1 MIKKIYLFILLL
13 TFSIVSYI
21 STAQKKENDLDR
33 LDTTAFA
40 GRAFLNKA
48 NFLKSLYAQ
57 FRNVEKDNK
66 GTNIYNLNPRQFDIL
81 VTNLINA
88 SLVERQIPESFK
100 KIQSRT
106 KDEKTANNIIPI
118 GILNSEAVILTSE
131 QILENERA
139 KSNKQKIDG
148 KKYENITLTT
158 ACLMQ
163 SEVYQGNIQFQV
175 DMDLIISD
183 NFKKIKGLEIDF
195 QDGKGWRFFEAKNQL
210 IDYRFDRIGHVSVG
224 IKVITNK
231 GDFITYSNLEIKQL
245 ERPKLFK
252 NNEIKINI
260 AQSNRGARL
269 SNNVV
274 GANYAIFNGCDGVF
288 DKPIII
294 AEGFDIGEDVNIDEL
309 VAKYYKYLYIFVLNG
324 YDLVF
329 VNYHDGRDYL
339 DHNAWALQKVIEEV
353 NTIKVGNQKL
363 IVIGESMSG
372 LIARWALR
380 SMENEGKTH
389 NVSHFIAFDTPNL
402 GANVPPGLVQLA
414 QELPYLVGFDI
425 SRVIEMLVPETRA
438 LNTGAACQLLKYI
451 SGNGSSHQ
459 LFYSFRQSLNDL
471 GNGGYPSQGNIKN
484 IALISGSMTGAS
496 NTNYDGLALNQG
508 DKLLD
513 LDFVGIWCNFF
524 VDVWSH
530 KVNESFKTYDGDAVG
545 LCSISFQDT
554 YANLPINLDSSPGGF
569 IKSGINSG
577 FPIYNSVN
585 PSFSFVPTYSAIDYK
600 GPINNDVLHL
610 NINGLINYSNQVTS
624 PNLTPYHAI
633 YGEDVNNYHAIPR
646 DVINNGWNKI
656 AYNEFGLTV
665 NTLQP
670 GCSLPVPSSF
680 LETYTEF
687 KVGRKYKPMRE
698 TFCKLPKKY
707 KIDYTNYYVA
717 FTIPDENLLLYDQQV
732 YIYGNQT
739 FMNVQKGGYGFYTF
753 SYKDLPLGTYTLVVN
768 RSFHGI
774 AAGSSSYSKTFKV
787 ESCNETLTSNSNY
800 STSCPVD
807 GNEGDVIGVL
817 QDNNQVCFVN
827 RYNNIWIATQADG
840 TFVPRCRLIANG
852 LSNVGATCFAEYDPS
867 GATTPECGS
876 ISRRYKTTFTQN
888 INALK
893 NVTTW
898 SGDDKITKG
907 LKSIGWDGSSSPGAD
922 ENFGDQYGESL
933 NGFITP
939 MITGNYT
946 FWISSDDQSELW
958 LSSNDDPINK
968 QLRASVN
975 GWTPKNNWTYEAGQK
990 SIEVYLKA
998 GTRYYFEVWHVESG
1012 GGDHVEVAWSMNP
1025 NDTNPQ
1031 IVPSSVLLP
1040 YDNTTTSCDFNVT
1053 ATSNPSNV
1061 SCGQAATLIAD
1072 CQGVGCGGVAYTW
1085 TNGTLNYGGSVAYPN
1100 LPSTNNSTTFTLTAS
1115 KANCA
1120 NKNSSTVITV
1130 TGCGSSCNVTQPV
1143 SIGTWNGFNIELHQ
1157 MGPYRV
1163 LVSVQAENGVTKY
1176 FPRGKD
1182 FWSYVSRN
1190 PNTDSWYNCI
1200 NVSNS
1205 DWYNMSVPTEIN
1217 FIPAGY
1223 YIGYQPDGAR
1233 YFTKGDPNDPCN
1245 LGSPKI
1251 IGVMDG
1257 LNVELRQFEGL
1268 KLLVTVQIENGI
1280 TKYFPRGKNFWTYGG
1295 WTRYPNTDVYYNC
1308 INVSESGWYGLSSP
1322 NEMYILPFGYSEGF
1336 QPDGARY
1343 LYANSASNSAR
1354 EVKNDILVTS
1364 PDIQLTCYPNPTSGT
1379 SKVGFTLNSDE
1390 KVWLGLYDN
1399 QGRALKIWSVDGIK
1413 GLNLIDVNLKDHSS
1427 GNYFI
1432 NLNTEK
1438 FKGTIKVIKVSE

>member
-1 MIKKIYLFILLL
+1 MWFNFKAIQNIVYSKYKCIKEY
-13 TFSIVSYI
+13 
-21 STAQKKENDLDR
+21 
-33 LDTTAFA
+33 
-40 GRAFLNKA
+40 
-48 NFLKSLYAQ
+48 
-57 FRNVEKDNK
+57 
-66 GTNIYNLNPRQFDIL
+66 YNLVR
-81 VTNLINA
+81 
-88 SLVERQIPESFK
+88 
-100 KIQSRT
+100 
-106 KDEKTANNIIPI
+106 
-118 GILNSEAVILTSE
+118 
-131 QILENERA
+131 
-139 KSNKQKIDG
+139 
-148 KKYENITLTT
+148 
-158 ACLMQ
+158 
-163 SEVYQGNIQFQV
+163 
-175 DMDLIISD
+175 
-183 NFKKIKGLEIDF
+183 
-195 QDGKGWRFFEAKNQL
+195 
-210 IDYRFDRIGHVSVG
+210 
-224 IKVITNK
+224 
-231 GDFITYSNLEIKQL
+231 
-245 ERPKLFK
+245 
-252 NNEIKINI
+252 
-260 AQSNRGARL
+260 
-269 SNNVV
+269 
-274 GANYAIFNGCDGVF
+274 
-288 DKPIII
+288 
-294 AEGFDIGEDVNIDEL
+294 
-309 VAKYYKYLYIFVLNG
+309 
-324 YDLVF
+324 
-329 VNYHDGRDYL
+329 
-339 DHNAWALQKVIEEV
+339 
-353 NTIKVGNQKL
+353 
-363 IVIGESMSG
+363 
-372 LIARWALR
+372 
-380 SMENEGKTH
+380 
-389 NVSHFIAFDTPNL
+389 
-402 GANVPPGLVQLA
+402 
-414 QELPYLVGFDI
+414 
-425 SRVIEMLVPETRA
+425 
-438 LNTGAACQLLKYI
+438 
-451 SGNGSSHQ
+451 
-459 LFYSFRQSLNDL
+459 
-471 GNGGYPSQGNIKN
+471 
-484 IALISGSMTGAS
+484 
-496 NTNYDGLALNQG
+496 
-508 DKLLD
+508 
-513 LDFVGIWCNFF
+513 
-524 VDVWSH
+524 
-530 KVNESFKTYDGDAVG
+530 
-545 LCSISFQDT
+545 
-554 YANLPINLDSSPGGF
+554 
-569 IKSGINSG
+569 
-577 FPIYNSVN
+577 
-585 PSFSFVPTYSAIDYK
+585 
-600 GPINNDVLHL
+600 
-610 NINGLINYSNQVTS
+610 
-624 PNLTPYHAI
+624 
-633 YGEDVNNYHAIPR
+633 
-646 DVINNGWNKI
+646 
-656 AYNEFGLTV
+656 
-665 NTLQP
+665 
-670 GCSLPVPSSF
+670 
-680 LETYTEF
+680 
-687 KVGRKYKPMRE
+687 
-698 TFCKLPKKY
+698 
-707 KIDYTNYYVA
+707 
-717 FTIPDENLLLYDQQV
+717 
-732 YIYGNQT
+732 
-739 FMNVQKGGYGFYTF
+739 
-753 SYKDLPLGTYTLVVN
+753 
-768 RSFHGI
+768 
-774 AAGSSSYSKTFKV
+774 
-787 ESCNETLTSNSNY
+787 
-800 STSCPVD
+800 
-807 GNEGDVIGVL
+807 
-817 QDNNQVCFVN
+817 
-827 RYNNIWIATQADG
+827 
-840 TFVPRCRLIANG
+840 
-852 LSNVGATCFAEYDPS
+852 
-867 GATTPECGS
+867 
-876 ISRRYKTTFTQN
+876 
-888 INALK
+888 
-893 NVTTW
+893 
-898 SGDDKITKG
+898 DDKITKG

-958 LSSNDDPINK
+958 LSTNDDPINK

-998 GTRYYFEVWHVESG
+998 GTRYYFEVWHVEGG

-1040 YDNTTTSCDFNVT
+1040 YDNTTISCDFNVT
-1053 ATSNPSNV
+1053 ATSNPTNV

-1100 LPSTNNSTTFTLTAS
+1100 LPSTNTSTTFTLTAS

-1413 GLNLIDVNLKDHSS
+1413 GLNLIDVNLKD
-1427 GNYFI
+1427 I
-1432 NLNTEK
+1432 VVEIIL
-1438 FKGTIKVIKVSE
+1438 